1 MVSTLDSGSRGLSSR
16 PGQVIVLCSWAKYF
30 TLTAHLST
38 QEMGGGEL
46 SALWN
51 VEGGGGNLAMNWH
64 FIHRR
69 VAPSR
74 GGGRGGEEDGQLA
87 RIYSLA
93 SKADLLNEKTTIIV

>member
-1 MVSTLDSGSRGLSSR
+1 ML
-16 PGQVIVLCSWAKYF
+16 
-30 TLTAHLST
+30 
-38 QEMGGGEL
+38 
-46 SALWN
+46 
-51 VEGGGGNLAMNWH
+51 GGGGNLAMNWH
-64 FIHRR
+64 FIHGR

>member
-38 QEMGGGEL
+38 QECKWVVANCQPYEMLG
-46 SALWN
+46 
-51 VEGGGGNLAMNWH
+51 GGGGNLAMNWH
-64 FIHRR
+64 FIHGR

-74 GGGRGGEEDGQLA
+74 GGGRGGRRTG
-87 RIYSLA
+87 
-93 SKADLLNEKTTIIV
+93 N